1 MLRLFTQ
8 AGMPRR
14 LPPRAADCIDRAL
27 ASNEADSTRAPRIA
41 TPLRGVT
48 YTLRL
53 SDPERQFIPLSA
65 AIDADSGHLYWFAD
79 TNFIGAVSRGTTLH
93 WTRPAAGSYVVRAVD
108 ERGRSATRDL
118 KVEWV
123 Q

>member
-14 LPPRAADCIDRAL
+14 VPPRAADCFDRAL
-27 ASNEADSTRAPRIA
+27 ASNERIA
-41 TPLRGVT
+41 LARRESQRHCGRDLHASLKRSRTPI
-48 YTLRL
+48 
-53 SDPERQFIPLSA
+53 IPLLA

-123 Q
+123 P